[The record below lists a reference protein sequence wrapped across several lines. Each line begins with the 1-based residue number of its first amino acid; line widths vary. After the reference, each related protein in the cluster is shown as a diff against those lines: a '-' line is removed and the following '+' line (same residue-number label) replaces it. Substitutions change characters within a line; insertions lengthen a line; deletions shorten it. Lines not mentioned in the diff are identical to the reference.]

1 MSSPKFWRDDALP
14 FVEAR
19 TVDDGRLVCYEPH
32 SHSDFSIGA
41 ITRGRS
47 IYWHQYGEHEVSEG
61 TVVLMNPRL
70 AHACNP
76 IENELWAYRMLYV
89 DASWLMQLQA
99 ELGLSDG
106 VHFHEFK
113 TLVTTNAQ
121 VYRAFVSMHEQ
132 LFATELDELFKH
144 SALVEFFV
152 LLHQQ
157 LEFVPSEQTLHNARL
172 EQAAQFIHTHCTNNL
187 TLEAICAASGLSKS
201 YLIRTFKAYHG
212 MTPHAYLTNSRI
224 LYAQQRLKAGD
235 PLAQIALDAGFAD
248 QAHFQRQF
256 KRLVAA
262 TPAQYRAI

>member
-1 MSSPKFWRDDALP
+1 MSSPKFWRDEALP

-19 TVDDGRLVCYEPH
+19 TVDDGRLVCYAPH
-32 SHSDFSIGA
+32 SHSDFAIGA

-106 VHFHEFK
+106 VRFHEFK

-152 LLHQQ
+152 L
-157 LEFVPSEQTLHNARL
+157 
-172 EQAAQFIHTHCTNNL
+172 
-187 TLEAICAASGLSKS
+187 
-201 YLIRTFKAYHG
+201 
-212 MTPHAYLTNSRI
+212 
-224 LYAQQRLKAGD
+224 
-235 PLAQIALDAGFAD
+235 
-248 QAHFQRQF
+248 
-256 KRLVAA
+256 
-262 TPAQYRAI
+262 